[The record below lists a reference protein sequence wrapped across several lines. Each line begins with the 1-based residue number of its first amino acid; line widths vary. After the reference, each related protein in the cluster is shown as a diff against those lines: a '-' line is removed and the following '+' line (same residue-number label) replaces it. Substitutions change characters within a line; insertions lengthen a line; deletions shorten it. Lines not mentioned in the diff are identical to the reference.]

1 MDDLAKMKYKFANR
15 KKIAEDKKKAKL
27 DKLYTK
33 LGMETSEETRQRLD
47 WEREEAYKAVSLEK
61 KQQFLDLMHQGKNV
75 GEASEIVGI
84 DSMIGAQI
92 IIRNYETIELWP
104 TKAKV

>member
-15 KKIAEDKKKAKL
+15 KKIAEEKKQAKL
-27 DKLYTK
+27 DSLFKK
-33 LGMETSEETRQRLD
+33 LGMETSKETRDRLD

-75 GEASEIVGI
+75 GEASAIVGI
-84 DSMIGAQI
+84 DSMIGAQV
-92 IIRNYETIELWP
+92 IIRNSDTIDLFP
-104 TKAKV
+104 KKVKE

>member
-1 MDDLAKMKYKFANR
+1 MDDIAKMKFKMANR
-15 KKIAEDKKKAKL
+15 QKALEEKKSAKL
-27 DKLYTK
+27 DKIYKK
-33 LGMETSEETRQRLD
+33 LGMETRAETTARLE

-61 KQQFLDLMHQGKNV
+61 KQKFLDLMAQGKNV
-75 GEASEIVGI
+75 GEASDEVGI

-92 IIRNYETIELWP
+92 IIRNADTISLWP